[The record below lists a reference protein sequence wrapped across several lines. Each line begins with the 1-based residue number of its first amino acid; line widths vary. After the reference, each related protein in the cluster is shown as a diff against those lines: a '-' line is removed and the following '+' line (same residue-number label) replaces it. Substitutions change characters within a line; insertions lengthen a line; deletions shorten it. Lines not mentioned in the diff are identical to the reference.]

1 MEDVLKKP
9 RPLQKMGIHKGSNI
23 EVVNRIFDD
32 C

>member
-1 MEDVLKKP
+1 MEDVLKYPVPSK
-9 RPLQKMGIHKGSNI
+9 KWEYKGSNI

>member
-1 MEDVLKKP
+1 MEDVLKIPSK
-9 RPLQKMGIHKGSNI
+9 KWEYKGSNI